1 MKELHIS
8 KIFMNKK
15 RLLYFK
21 KINLDKSNYQ
31 KLISYFQITS
41 VKDFDQAL
49 KISKNIKNQVQII
62 YCDQRYYYSSIFLSK
77 FKSLKVLVSSTT
89 STNFIDKK
97 YCKLK
102 NIKIISLENEKK
114 FLTQITPTAEH
125 VFGLILILI
134 RNYIGAIKSV
144 NLGKFDRR
152 PFGGYKMLSRSTL
165 GIIGFGRL
173 GKLIKKIA
181 LGFKMNVITV
191 DKNDKKYFAKKLKKV
206 LDNSDIV
213 TLNIPEKDNSNFFS
227 NKIIKNFKNNFYLIN
242 TSRGEVVDE
251 KFIIKLLKKKVLLV
265 YGTDVLMNEFKKDF
279 DIKKNIILKNK
290 KRFNIVITPHIGGS
304 TKDAWKLTENR
315 VIERLIMEIK

>member
-1 MKELHIS
+1 M
-8 KIFMNKK
+8 
-15 RLLYFK
+15 
-21 KINLDKSNYQ
+21 
-31 KLISYFQITS
+31 TS
-41 VKDFDQAL
+41 VKDLYQAL

-62 YCDQRYYYSSIFLSK
+62 YCDQRYFYSSIFLSK
-77 FKSLKVLVSSTT
+77 FKNLKVLVSSTT

-97 YCKLK
+97 YCKKK

-134 RNYIGAIKSV
+134 RNYMGAIKSV
-144 NLGKFDRR
+144 NSGKFDRR

-181 LGFKMNVITV
+181 LGFKMKVITV
-191 DKNDKKYFAKKLKKV
+191 DKNDKKYFAKKLKNV
-206 LDNSDIV
+206 LQNSDII

-251 KFIIKLLKKKVLLV
+251 KFIIKLLRKKVLLG

-279 DIKKNIILKNK
+279 DIKKNIIFKNK
-290 KRFNIVITPHIGGS
+290 KRFNIIITPHIGGS

-315 VIERLIMEIK
+315 VIERLIKEIK

>member
-1 MKELHIS
+1 
-8 KIFMNKK
+8 MNKK

-31 KLISYFQITS
+31 KLISYFQMTS

-97 YCKLK
+97 YCKIK

-191 DKNDKKYFAKKLKKV
+191 DKNDKKYFAKKLKNV

-251 KFIIKLLKKKVLLV
+251 KFIIKLLKKKVLLG

-279 DIKKNIILKNK
+279 DIKKNIIFKNK

>member
-1 MKELHIS
+1 
-8 KIFMNKK
+8 MNKK

-41 VKDFDQAL
+41 VNDLNQAL
-49 KISKNIKNQVQII
+49 KISKNTKNQVQII
-62 YCDQRYYYSSIFLSK
+62 YCDQRYFYSSIFLSK
-77 FKSLKVLVSSTT
+77 FKNLKVLVSSTT

-97 YCKLK
+97 YCKTK

-134 RNYIGAIKSV
+134 RNYIDAIKSV

-181 LGFKMNVITV
+181 LGFKMKVITV
-191 DKNDKKYFAKKLKKV
+191 DKNDKKYFAKKLKNV
-206 LDNSDIV
+206 LQNSDIV
-213 TLNIPEKDNSNFFS
+213 TLNIPERDNSNFFS

-251 KFIIKLLKKKVLLV
+251 KFIIKLLKKKVLLG
-265 YGTDVLMNEFKKDF
+265 YGTDVLRNEFKKDF
-279 DIKKNIILKNK
+279 DIKKNIIFKNK
-290 KRFNIVITPHIGGS
+290 KRFNIIITPHIGGS

-315 VIERLIMEIK
+315 VIERLIKEIK

>member
-31 KLISYFQITS
+31 KLISYFQMTS

-97 YCKLK
+97 YCKIK

-191 DKNDKKYFAKKLKKV
+191 DKNDKKYFAKL
-206 LDNSDIV
+206 
-213 TLNIPEKDNSNFFS
+213 
-227 NKIIKNFKNNFYLIN
+227 
-242 TSRGEVVDE
+242 
-251 KFIIKLLKKKVLLV
+251 
-265 YGTDVLMNEFKKDF
+265 
-279 DIKKNIILKNK
+279 
-290 KRFNIVITPHIGGS
+290 
-304 TKDAWKLTENR
+304 
-315 VIERLIMEIK
+315 